1 MSERIVVTGLGA
13 VSALGLT
20 ADETWASARDGR
32 TGIAAHDFDTGP
44 NGAGVRTNPAA
55 LVKGDPGPA
64 LDTALGHR
72 VAAALDPFALYAL
85 AAAHEALAR
94 AGLLGAPLGPR
105 AAAVMGNGI
114 GGLHTLEK
122 GFERIY
128 GQKVQKVHPLTVPR
142 VMVSAPVSAI
152 AMEFGIRGPVFATSS
167 ACASAAHAIAQG
179 AALIAGGLADIAVVG
194 GSEAMASPGGMR
206 AWEGLQAMSASTCRP
221 FSEGRDGMVIGE
233 GGAALVLEREGH
245 AELRGATPL
254 AWYVGAGMSSD
265 AFHLTQPSL
274 DGAVAAMRQACEA
287 GGFLAGEELLIS
299 AHGTGT
305 PLNDKNEAAAIR
317 ELFGWAAPRHPV
329 IATKSA
335 HGHVIGA
342 SPAVQAVIG
351 LKAIIEGLAPPILG
365 YLGPDADCAGLDL
378 VLGEARP
385 IRAKS
390 LLVNA
395 FAFGG
400 LNCCLAFRAA

>member
-1 MSERIVVTGLGA
+1 MAERIVVTGLGA

-20 ADETWASARDGR
+20 ADENWAAARDGVA
-32 TGIAAHDFDTGP
+32 GIRMCDFDTGP
-44 NGAGVRTNPAA
+44 NGPGLKTNPAA
-55 LVKGDPGPA
+55 LVKGDPVP
-64 LDTALGHR
+64 LLE
-72 VAAALDPFALYAL
+72 AAFGRRIGGSLDPFAIYAL
-85 AAAHEALAR
+85 KAAHEALGQ
-94 AGLLGAPLGPR
+94 AGLLGQPLGPR
-105 AAAVMGNGI
+105 AAAVFGNGI
-114 GGLHTLEK
+114 GGLQTLEK
-122 GFERIY
+122 AYERLF
-128 GQKVQKVHPLTVPR
+128 GLKANKVHPLTVPR

-152 AMEFGIRGPVFATSS
+152 AMEFGVNGPVFATSS
-167 ACASAAHAIAQG
+167 ACSSAAHAIAQG
-179 AALIAGGLADIAVVG
+179 AALLAGGLADVAVVG
-194 GSEAMASPGGMR
+194 GSEAMASPGGIR
-206 AWEGLQAMSASTCRP
+206 SWEGLQAMTESTCRP
-221 FSEGRDGMVIGE
+221 FSAGRDGMAIGE
-233 GGAALVLEREGH
+233 GGAALVLETERH

-254 AWYVGAGMSSD
+254 AWYVGAGMTSD
-265 AFHLTQPSL
+265 AFHWTQPSL
-274 DGAVAAMRQACEA
+274 EGAMTAMRQACEA

-342 SPAVQAVIG
+342 SPAVQSVIA
-351 LKAIIEGLAPPILG
+351 LRALREGLAPPIQG
-365 YLGPDADCAGLDL
+365 YLGPDEDCAGIDL

-385 IRAKS
+385 IKARS

-400 LNCCLAFRAA
+400 LNCCLAFRV